1 MIMKTCLFFACLL
14 VVTISCNKSGGNLE
28 SLNNEGIILDK
39 IIKTTIYNSTTTS
52 ESIEFRYDVS
62 GKITS
67 EGDKRYIRDVKGRIT
82 KVLLSPNLT
91 NRTDINV
98 FYTDNSSLKVAYTL
112 SNLSGNPS
120 AVDST
125 VYERDNTGRIIK
137 IASYFSND
145 GTTFIKDLFYKLFYD
160 EKQNLA
166 RIEKYSY
173 GGEAIVYCGGL
184 SYTVYDNKIN
194 PAYSDD
200 EVRMFYGSGLFLNT
214 SKNNVIASN
223 GNYSKSHTYRT
234 DGRPLSSKVFEGGTE
249 VCRIDYYY
257 K

>member
-1 MIMKTCLFFACLL
+1 MKTCLFLVWL
-14 VVTISCNKSGGNLE
+14 PVVTISCNKSGGNLE
-28 SLNNEGIILDK
+28 TPHNDGLILDRVV
-39 IIKTTIYNSTTTS
+39 KTTIYTNVTTS
-52 ESIEFRYDVS
+52 EIIEYRYDVS
-62 GKITS
+62 GKIIS
-67 EGDKRYIRDVKGRIT
+67 EGNKKYIRDVKGRII
-82 KVLLSPNLT
+82 KVLLLPNGT
-91 NRTDINV
+91 NRNDINV

-112 SNLSGNPS
+112 SDLSGNPS

-166 RIEKYSY
+166 RIEKYGYS
-173 GGEAIVYCGGL
+173 GEAIVYCGGF

-200 EVRMFYGSGLFLNT
+200 EVRMFYGAELFLNT
-214 SKNNVIASN
+214 SKNNVIAAN
-223 GNYSKSHTYRT
+223 GNYSKSHTYRA
-234 DGRPLSSKVFEGGTE
+234 DGRPLSSKVLDGRTE